1 MMMRSAGYLFLM
13 LLFLLAPGILIKGEV
28 FDVDT
33 IAYNGDIGKRINIV
47 YMGDGYTMAEQ
58 EKFIT
63 DVNNANAVLFS
74 TSPYSEYA
82 GFFNVFAIRVISNE
96 SGAKHPNTAT
106 DCPTGSN
113 YMPTTDPDNY
123 FGSSFDRGG
132 IHRLLYITNWVNY
145 YSALAD
151 NFPRYD
157 EVIVIVNT
165 PYYGGGGGALAVASA
180 HSSSPQLV
188 IHELGHSF
196 GRLGDE
202 YDSGT
207 CLGGEGP
214 NYTQET
220 ERDLIRWRAWIEDD
234 TPVPTANG
242 TYCDR
247 IGLYEGAH
255 YCPTGSYRPK
265 CNCTMRSLNHPFC
278 EVCREHI
285 ILQIHQMVDLIES
298 YSPVQG
304 ADELC
309 DPATD
314 LAFWAAVVRNS
325 PNTIGTTWILDEV
338 PVAADTEH
346 CTLPVTSLSPGI
358 HHLRL
363 EARDTTEAVKGFE
376 IVTCQDWY
384 ISTGASIQV
393 TFSPLPDMCINDGPY
408 LLTEGSPEGG
418 YYVSDYVRGDDF
430 HPILSGTGT
439 HTIEYVY
446 RDMAGCRYSA
456 SQSVT
461 VYPVYETSVPAS
473 ICQGDT
479 ILLGGA
485 FRSEAGIYYDTLQ
498 AAGGCDSIIIT
509 ELTVHPAYE
518 AHQTAEICAGDSIL
532 LGGEWRI
539 ATGLYYDSLH
549 TVAGCDSVHITE
561 LMVNALPDVSLGND
575 TAITTSDTLVLD
587 AGNGFVDY
595 LWNNG
600 SEEQI
605 FRILNLKTGDY
616 IFSVLV
622 TDTSGCKGSDTI
634 HIHVEIPGP
643 VPAAWTDLE
652 LEIYPNPTTGYLVIK
667 SNSDFQRELEIS
679 LVDNSGRI
687 ILEKRVSELKTIDE
701 IVLDLSGFE
710 EGFYYLLINNHTL
723 FTVQKLIKNR

>member
-1 MMMRSAGYLFLM
+1 MRESARYLPLLFLS
-13 LLFLLAPGILIKGEV
+13 LLAPGIPVKGEV

-33 IAYNGDIGKRINIV
+33 ISYNGDIGKRINMV
-47 YMGDGYTMAEQ
+47 YMGDGYTISEQ

-82 GFFNVFAIRVISNE
+82 GFFNVFAIKVISNE
-96 SGAKHPNTAT
+96 SGAKHPNTAS
-106 DCPTGSN
+106 DCPTGSG

-123 FGSSFDRGG
+123 FGSSFDMGG

-145 YSALAD
+145 YSTLAD
-151 NFPRYD
+151 NFPQYD

-165 PYYGGGGGALAVASA
+165 PCYGGGGGALAVASA
-180 HSSSPQLV
+180 HSNSPQLV

-220 ERDLIRWRAWIEDD
+220 DRNLIRWRAWIEDE
-234 TPVPTANG
+234 TPVPTTYG

-265 CNCTMRSLNHPFC
+265 CDCIMRSLNHPFC
-278 EVCREHI
+278 EVCRQQI
-285 ILQIHQMVDLIES
+285 IEKIHQRVELIES
-298 YSPVQG
+298 YSPLPG

-314 LAFWAAVVRNS
+314 PAFWAVVVRNS
-325 PNTIGTTWILDEV
+325 PNSIGTTWILDEV

-346 CTLPVTSLSPGI
+346 YTLPVASLSPGI

-376 IVTCQDWY
+376 IVSCQDWY
-384 ISTGASIQV
+384 ISTGTSTQV
-393 TFSPLPDMCINDGPY
+393 TFSPLPDMCMNDGPY

-418 YYVSDYVRGDDF
+418 CYVSDYVRGDDF

-439 HTIEYVY
+439 HTIDYVY
-446 RDMAGCRYSA
+446 RDIAGCRYSA

-461 VYPVYETSVPAS
+461 VHPVYETSVSAS
-473 ICQGDT
+473 ICEGDT
-479 ILLGGA
+479 ILLGGGL
-485 FRSEAGIYYDTLQ
+485 RSEAGVYYDTLQ

-532 LGGEWRI
+532 LGGEWRT

-549 TVAGCDSVHITE
+549 TVAGCDSVLITE

-575 TAITTSDTLVLD
+575 TAITTSDTVVLD

-595 LWNNG
+595 LWDNG
-600 SEEQI
+600 SEEQL
-605 FRILNLKTGDY
+605 FRILNLRAGDY

-634 HIHVEIPGP
+634 HVHVEIPGS
-643 VPAAWTDLE
+643 VPSAWSGLD
-652 LEIYPNPTTGYLVIK
+652 LEIYPNPASDYLVIK
-667 SNSDFQRELEIS
+667 AHQDILRELNIS
-679 LVDNSGRI
+679 LTDNAGKIFFEGRI
-687 ILEKRVSELKTIDE
+687 KELRANDE
-701 IVLDLSGFE
+701 IRLDLSGFE
-710 EGFYYLLINNHTL
+710 EGFYYLLVNNRTL